1 MRNFKKKLLIFI
13 LLLLSYTH
21 TNAEAIK
28 IPPIV
33 IESKAKQENR
43 VDETMDILSN
53 LKKAIS
59 KNQKSHKVS
68 KEEEAKEILERLRE
82 SIPTPAHSSPKKT
95 KKSTTVKQVVKRQIH
110 NKPKRKISKK
120 SPKKYLLKIKK
131 KSKVKPTK
139 KFVKHK
145 PIEKKIVQKKIKIQK
160 PSIQSTEPIGFV
172 KTLGIVKTS
181 GTYEVNEMSMDKLED
196 VSNDGVV
203 DISTATTDELQELP
217 FVKPLETVEVTQ
229 PFEASE
235 AKKYLL
241 DNR

>member
-21 TNAEAIK
+21 TNAEIIK

-33 IESKAKQENR
+33 IESQSKQENR

-82 SIPTPAHSSPKKT
+82 SIPTPVHSSSKKT
-95 KKSTTVKQVVKRQIH
+95 KKSTTAKQVLKRQIH
-110 NKPKRKISKK
+110 NKPKRKIN
-120 SPKKYLLKIKK
+120 K

-139 KFVKHK
+139 KVVKRK
-145 PIEKKIVQKKIKIQK
+145 PIKKKIVQKKIKIQK

-181 GTYEVNEMSMDKLED
+181 GTYEVNDMSMDKLED

-217 FVKPLETVEVTQ
+217 FVKPLEIVEVTQ

-235 AKKYLL
+235 AKKYQL
-241 DNR
+241 DKR